1 MKTNNMNI
9 DTKIVTKIAIYFIL
23 AFGLTFFLN
32 TMPNPLATYGYKVN
46 LNVGLGPF
54 LAAIIVSFFYK
65 MPLLLNFF
73 SKITWIRRIELIG
86 MAIFFIGSFAKDIL
100 VNKTD
105 YMFVLC
111 GIVLALLYT
120 LLEEAGWRMFLG
132 KALEQYSFLTLFLV
146 STALWFSWH
155 YAFQDENLLANPVK
169 FLAMIAAGSAGM
181 AQFYRLT
188 KSWMIVALTH
198 AVISVNLL
206 TIIIFLVAV
215 IGLIRLQ
222 EAKEKQSKIL

>member
-1 MKTNNMNI
+1 MNI

-198 AVISVNLL
+198 AVISVNLP

-215 IGLIRLQ
+215 IRLIRLQ

>member
-198 AVISVNLL
+198 AVISVNLP

-215 IGLIRLQ
+215 IRLIRLQ

>member
-1 MKTNNMNI
+1 MKMNNMNI
-9 DTKIVTKIAIYFIL
+9 DTKIVTKIAIFFVL

-54 LAAIIVSFFYK
+54 LAAIIVSFIYK
-65 MPLLLNFF
+65 APLLLSLF
-73 SKITWIRRIELIG
+73 SKIAWIRNIEFAG
-86 MAIFFIGSFAKDIL
+86 VAIFVIGSF
-100 VNKTD
+100 VNEITAGKTN
-105 YMFVLC
+105 YMFIVF
-111 GIVLALLYT
+111 GIILALLYT

-132 KALEQYSFLTLFLV
+132 KALEQYSFLTLVLV
-146 STALWFSWH
+146 STVLWFLWH
-155 YAFQDENLLANPVK
+155 YAFQDENLLANPLN

-198 AVISVNLL
+198 AVISVNLP

-222 EAKEKQSKIL
+222 EAKVKRDEII

>member
-1 MKTNNMNI
+1 MNI

-198 AVISVNLL
+198 AVISVNLP